1 METNEIISDVTTTNA
16 NNVFNSNQEEST
28 PLTEAME
35 SNNYTQLSD
44 YAIDSLLSI
53 GKWMK
58 TCGIIST
65 CFLIISIGFYIYGK
79 IKIATYYSSYMYY
92 GYTPSYFDTKDIFL
106 LLIYIISGIGT
117 FFIYKAGTNITT
129 AIEEEESLD
138 TGFTWQKR
146 YWMLIGIIG
155 ITMAIIYSVLLFL
168 MIL

>member
-1 METNEIISDVTTTNA
+1 METNEIISNVTTTNA
-16 NNVFNSNQEEST
+16 SNAFSLNQEEST

-35 SNNYTQLSD
+35 SNNYTHLSD

-65 CFLIISIGFYIYGK
+65 CFLIISIGFYIYSR
-79 IKIATYYSSYMYY
+79 IKIVSYYSSD
-92 GYTPSYFDTKDIFL
+92 GYTPSYFNIIDFFL

-168 MIL
+168 MILLS